1 VRPIRILVTGHLG
14 YIGTVL
20 VPRLQRAGHYIVGC
34 DSDLYERCTY
44 DSGGQIAEVP
54 GLAKDVRDILPRDL
68 AGFDAVVHLAALSN
82 DPLSDLDSEVT
93 YDINHQATIRLAKMA
108 KESGIRRF
116 VFASSCSSYGLSQSE
131 LIDEQGALNPVT
143 PYGQSKV
150 WSERDMSRLADD
162 NFHPTYLRL
171 ATAYGLSPRLRFDV
185 VLNNLVGSAV
195 TSQVIRLQSDG
206 SAWRPIVHVADIASA
221 FLAVLQAKEED
232 VSNQAFNVGQ
242 TSHNYTIRE
251 IAEVVAQVV
260 PKARV
265 EFARNAGPDK
275 RSYRVNFE
283 KITKIVPGFKPI
295 WDVKKGAEQL
305 YAAFLASRLT
315 REAFEGSRFLRIRQV
330 KELVAEGVLG
340 HDLRRLV
347 YPGRR
352 YASPAAVAQ
361 DRAVLVSGG

>member
-1 VRPIRILVTGHLG
+1 
-14 YIGTVL
+14 
-20 VPRLQRAGHYIVGC
+20 
-34 DSDLYERCTY
+34 
-44 DSGGQIAEVP
+44 
-54 GLAKDVRDILPRDL
+54 
-68 AGFDAVVHLAALSN
+68 
-82 DPLSDLDSEVT
+82 
-93 YDINHQATIRLAKMA
+93 M
-108 KESGIRRF
+108 
-116 VFASSCSSYGLSQSE
+116 
-131 LIDEQGALNPVT
+131 
-143 PYGQSKV
+143 
-150 WSERDMSRLADD
+150 
-162 NFHPTYLRL
+162 
-171 ATAYGLSPRLRFDV
+171 
-185 VLNNLVGSAV
+185 LNNLVGSAV
-195 TSQVIRLQSDG
+195 TSQVVRLQSDG

-251 IAEVVAQVV
+251 IAEVVARVV

-265 EFARNAGPDK
+265 EFASDAGPDK
-275 RSYRVNFE
+275 RSYRVDFE
-283 KITKIVPGFKPI
+283 KITKVVPGFKPI

-352 YASPAAVAQ
+352 YAIPAVVAQ